1 MFGVF
6 IQERVGQHA
15 KPFNIY
21 KIRTYSKDGSS
32 SKLGKFLRQS
42 KLNELLQLV
51 NVIIGDMSLVGPRP
65 DIRGYADALEGDN
78 KVILSIK
85 PGITGPATIKF
96 IDEEA
101 LLIEADNTKEM
112 HNKIWKEKVRL
123 NKDYIINYSLKKDA
137 LYLKKTL
144 LLCLLKLK

>member
-1 MFGVF
+1 M
-6 IQERVGQHA
+6 
-15 KPFNIY
+15 
-21 KIRTYSKDGSS
+21 
-32 SKLGKFLRQS
+32 
-42 KLNELLQLV
+42 NELLQLV